1 MTRQSDKKKKQKNR
15 KGHVL
20 WREWEELPDFMRTE
34 AVRPYYDSLNR
45 KKGQLFLK
53 RVFDFTVSSLM
64 LAALSPVL
72 AVLAILIRLDSEG
85 PVFYRQERV
94 TQYGRRFR
102 IYKFRT
108 MVQDAD
114 KKGSLVTTQGDARIT
129 RMGKKLRGCRL
140 DELPQLINIWKG
152 EMSFVGT
159 RPEVV
164 KYVKQYTD
172 EMYATLLLPAGVTS
186 EASVQF
192 KDEDQR
198 IAEENQKG
206 LSIDEAYVKR
216 ILPEKMKW
224 NLKNMEEF
232 NIYKEMRLILKTV
245 YVVVNK

>member
-198 IAEENQKG
+198 IAAGVEAGRN
-206 LSIDEAYVKR
+206 SDEVYVEDV
-216 ILPEKMKW
+216 LGEKMEI
-224 NLKNMEEF
+224 NLQELKAFSVAE
-232 NIYKEMRLILKTV
+232 NIKTMIRTV
-245 YVVVNK
+245 RAVI